1 MPTVHSTIT
10 GIQKLEDMIPAHREC
25 TIWIG
30 KMIHAYNCFKLQTT
44 EKSVE

>member
-1 MPTVHSTIT
+1 MHSTIT

-30 KMIHAYNCFKLQTT
+30 KMIHAYNFFKLQIK